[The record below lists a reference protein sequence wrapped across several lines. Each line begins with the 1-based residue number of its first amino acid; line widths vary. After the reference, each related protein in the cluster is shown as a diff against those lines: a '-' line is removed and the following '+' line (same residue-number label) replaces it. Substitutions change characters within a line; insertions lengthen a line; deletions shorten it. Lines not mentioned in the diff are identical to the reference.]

1 VAVEINEKD
10 RWELAT
16 GMILQMALGPG
27 FTFRHTGS
35 DTADKDGVIDFD
47 EAPHFAIEITRC
59 ESEDE
64 LEFLK
69 ALGRGE
75 SGPLLALDDGSGGW
89 IAALARNTRLNNQSR
104 QGYQVLVDELNDRGW
119 NEFEP
124 ELRPG
129 EDELIRLCLPLGVTS
144 IRRFV
149 SNLDT
154 GLTDFVYR
162 HPEIDYKNT
171 FRDTSVEL
179 VAKEMQSLLNTQWL
193 QLKATKLVERSEGLP
208 SHLVLLVGSKFSE
221 SASFTM
227 RGFRSTEV
235 APKTDL
241 VLPNGICAA
250 WLVSLGGMAI
260 CFQRYVGWTAYDT
273 RSFILRWNERE
284 SS

>member
-1 VAVEINEKD
+1 
-10 RWELAT
+10 
-16 GMILQMALGPG
+16 
-27 FTFRHTGS
+27 
-35 DTADKDGVIDFD
+35 
-47 EAPHFAIEITRC
+47 
-59 ESEDE
+59 
-64 LEFLK
+64 
-69 ALGRGE
+69 
-75 SGPLLALDDGSGGW
+75 
-89 IAALARNTRLNNQSR
+89 
-104 QGYQVLVDELNDRGW
+104 
-119 NEFEP
+119 
-124 ELRPG
+124 
-129 EDELIRLCLPLGVTS
+129 
-144 IRRFV
+144 V

-208 SHLVLLVGSKFSE
+208 SHLVLIVGSKFSE